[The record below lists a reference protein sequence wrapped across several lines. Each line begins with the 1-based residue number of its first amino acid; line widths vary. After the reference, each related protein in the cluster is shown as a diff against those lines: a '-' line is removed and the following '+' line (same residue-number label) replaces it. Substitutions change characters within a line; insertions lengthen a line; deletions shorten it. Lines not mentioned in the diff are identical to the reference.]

1 MALAIA
7 AATFVTTSCEEEGPI
22 VNKHPQPDPEEQ
34 EPGEQDPD
42 AVFPEGTYYPEEIPT
57 LDEYVGLPTP
67 LAEELVGQHIHPMWE
82 SPQGSMRPRER
93 LPLGPVHP
101 VLVGREWAEDAY

>member
-1 MALAIA
+1 MKIKHLFMALAIA

-42 AVFPEGTYYPEEIPT
+42 AIYPEGAYYPEQIPT
-57 LDEYVGLPTP
+57 LDVYVGPATP
-67 LAEELVGQHIHPMWE
+67 ETAKQIQTH
-82 SPQGSMRPRER
+82 QG
-93 LPLGPVHP
+93 G
-101 VLVGREWAEDAY
+101 